1 MSSRQQGAERRFAGK
16 VLAISQKR
24 VEDNI
29 TGVIKISFEVFEIS
43 FGVLHFSAGKLGV

>member
-24 VEDNI
+24 VEDNTI
-29 TGVIKISFEVFEIS
+29 GVSENTFGVLEIS
-43 FGVLHFSAGKLGV
+43 FGVLHFSASKLGV